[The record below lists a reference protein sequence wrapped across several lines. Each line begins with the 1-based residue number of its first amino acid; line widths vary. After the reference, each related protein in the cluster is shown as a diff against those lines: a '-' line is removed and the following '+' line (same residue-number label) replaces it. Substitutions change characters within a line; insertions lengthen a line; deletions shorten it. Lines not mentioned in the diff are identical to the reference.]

1 MAFVVDAAGKVTAN
15 PKTGKVNGSKQ
26 SNTGGGAAALLADLN
41 KKTNILPQT
50 KVQPTPGTESL
61 QNQLARGAG
70 SSSSLSGRSSYVMPT
85 VSTASM
91 ASTPVAQRQA
101 TQKSIIASPKSTSFV
116 TTSNQPAGMAASP
129 GNSGSYVKPINADD
143 VGKAV
148 DDNILSPLGIDLNH
162 KSGLD
167 AWEQMRA
174 QAENRPVRMANMW
187 NEEYDE
193 DGAGGGWFDNQ
204 LDYVGNTA
212 TNDAYMRYAV
222 DNGYL
227 SADDAWA
234 IMHKPTSIDAD
245 REMRETKNIS
255 DDVYGK
261 VGQVIDDGTK
271 YDYAHM
277 TADKMTG
284 AQYIRYIEELGMG
297 GRPIEQID
305 PSKVYSKRREQVN
318 YDFIPFTPDTATYAS
333 MVVGNAL
340 ETPGRL
346 GSIVGNLRETVTPDY
361 SILYGEDGSKTK
373 ISGRDFD
380 KLSTPYLHQFQYFDA
395 FDPQRYLTNQG
406 NENTTALIRE
416 YTVPDVSGKDTYHY
430 GGLTAVWEN
439 EDGTYTAEFSDGS
452 KVDMSQEYFDSISNG
467 DGSVTMKDSARV
479 PVSQAKGKLP
489 KNLDSLN
496 DVDAILAASSENGGS
511 PLDYADVIYIPDLI
525 LSDGTR
531 MSFDDVQRLYYDQT
545 PEDDADDPFDD
556 DIMYGFQGGI
566 INNKPK
572 RLNKQEMFERDENG
586 KISPDFS
593 DVGNNAIDWTLGS
606 LPISIGRT
614 MPWLYAASNA
624 IPSIVGADPGTYDTV
639 GDSYG
644 LIAGNYDKNGN
655 ISYGVSDAKERR
667 DDKLSESTK
676 WWNALGN
683 AAVPLTE
690 MIVGPIGK
698 HFIPIESMSDNL
710 FGKIARD
717 AAGEPINPTLSQLVR
732 NELVGMA
739 GEGIEEDL
747 GNIFDELTQYGP
759 AGLFTN
765 QVTDANGN
773 PLYDTVGREI
783 RDYDTTA
790 EDRLANALDPSDL
803 LNSFTG
809 GAVVDA
815 LMQSIPFLSKVAPSA
830 RRSNAIRRTGVRQY
844 VEPEEQERKRLSRNY
859 LEGFNDQIDEEE

>member
-1 MAFVVDAAGKVTAN
+1 MALIVDAAGKRTAN
-15 PKTGKVNGSKQ
+15 PKTGKVNGATRASA
-26 SNTGGGAAALLADLN
+26 NGGGAAALLADLN
-41 KKTNILPQT
+41 KDSNVLPQVKKPT
-50 KVQPTPGTESL
+50 SDAGSLSSQLSRKLTPGRS
-61 QNQLARGAG
+61 QPAR
-70 SSSSLSGRSSYVMPT
+70 VMPS
-85 VSTASM
+85 VQTASM
-91 ASTPVAQRQA
+91 TPQAKRQSSA
-101 TQKSIIASPKSTSFV
+101 TASPEPTSYV
-116 TTSNQPAGMAASP
+116 TTTNQPAGMTSSP
-129 GNSGSYVKPINADD
+129 GSSGSYVKPIGMDD
-143 VGKAV
+143 MVRSV
-148 DDNILSPLGIDLNH
+148 DDNILSPLGIDIDH
-162 KSGLD
+162 EAGLD

-174 QAENRPVRMANMW
+174 QAENRPARMANMW
-187 NEEYDE
+187 DEEYDE

-234 IMHKPTSIDAD
+234 IMHKSTSLAAEQ
-245 REMRETKNIS
+245 EMRDTKDVS
-255 DDVYGK
+255 DDVYGN
-261 VGQVIDDGTK
+261 VGHVIDDGTK

-277 TADKMTG
+277 TSDKMTG
-284 AQYIRYIEELGMG
+284 AQYLKYVELGMG
-297 GRPIEQID
+297 GRPVEQID

-333 MVVGNAL
+333 MAVGNAL

-346 GSIVGNLRETVTPDY
+346 GSMVGNLRETVTPDY
-361 SILYGEDGSKTK
+361 SIMYGEKDNKTK

-380 KLSTPYLHQFQYFDA
+380 RLSTPYLHQFQYFDA

-416 YTVPDVSGKDTYHY
+416 YTVPDVSGRDTYHY
-430 GGLTAVWEN
+430 GGLTAMWAN
-439 EDGTYTAEFSDGS
+439 DDGTYTAEFSDGS
-452 KVDMSQEYFDSISNG
+452 SVDVSQEYLDSISNG
-467 DGSVTMKDSARV
+467 DGSVTMRDSARV
-479 PVSQAKGKLP
+479 PVSQAKGKVP
-489 KNLDSLN
+489 KNLDALN
-496 DVDAILAASSENGGS
+496 DVDAILAAASESGGS

-531 MSFDDVQRLYYDQT
+531 MSLDDVQRLYYDQT
-545 PEDDADDPFDD
+545 PGNDANDLLDD
-556 DIMYGFQGGI
+556 DITYGFQGGI
-566 INNKPK
+566 VNNKPR
-572 RLNKQEMFERDENG
+572 RLNKREMFERDESG
-586 KISPDFS
+586 RIRPDFS

-606 LPISIGRT
+606 LPISIGRM

-644 LIAGNYDKNGN
+644 LIAGNYDKSGN
-655 ISYGVSDAKERR
+655 ISYGVSDAKGNR
-667 DDKLSESTK
+667 DNKLSDSTR
-676 WWNALGN
+676 WWNTLGN

-690 MIVGPIGK
+690 MLVGPVGEELIPVGK
-698 HFIPIESMSDNL
+698 GLERV
-710 FGKIARD
+710 FGKV
-717 AAGEPINPTLSQLVR
+717 PSNPTLAQLVR

-739 GEGIEEDL
+739 EEGIEEDL

-773 PLYDTVGREI
+773 PLYDTAGHEV
-783 RDYDTTA
+783 RDYGTTA

-803 LNSFTG
+803 LNSFAG

-815 LMQSIPFLSKVAPSA
+815 LMQSIPFLGQAVPAA
-830 RRSNAIRRTGVRQY
+830 RRDAARRKTGVQQY
-844 VEPEEQERKRLSRNY
+844 VDPDERERRRLSQSY
-859 LEGFNDQIDEEE
+859 LEGFNDQTDEEE